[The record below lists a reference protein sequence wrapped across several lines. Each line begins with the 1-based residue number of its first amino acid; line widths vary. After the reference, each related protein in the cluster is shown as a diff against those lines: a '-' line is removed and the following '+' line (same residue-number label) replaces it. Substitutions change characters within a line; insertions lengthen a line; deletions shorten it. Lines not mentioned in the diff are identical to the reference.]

1 MIRDGNLRL
10 LRDLIALSGG
20 QLLSKA
26 LGFFAFAYLA
36 RNLEPGSYGAVEVAV
51 AIALFFGLIINCG
64 LSSIGVRELA
74 LNRKRLPALA
84 AHIPAA
90 KLLIALVAIP
100 IMGFSAFLVQHS
112 ADTGLL
118 VSLFA
123 VALLAMPWQQ
133 EWLLQGLD
141 MMGYVAAGQAIRM
154 MAFAIGVVVCVRGP
168 HDLLQVGLVEIAAAT
183 TAVAYY
189 LGVQHFR
196 STPIK
201 LEFPVPELWRLI
213 KSGFSVALSQIVW
226 HINQYVPIV
235 LVANVLGGTET
246 AWFGSA
252 HRIVMSLL
260 MFSTIYHF
268 NLYPVMTR
276 RLGESNAAFDGLLR
290 PSFRVVA
297 WAGILIGLALMLL
310 AKPLLVLIYGEP
322 FSAAAPVLV
331 ALIWVFP
338 TTVLSGHAQW
348 SLIAAGQQRRL
359 LIAQTAGFGAMLVTG
374 LVLIPRLQA
383 VGGAVSILVAS
394 LVVWG
399 VSHAF
404 ATVHVTRLPFLTA
417 IIRPGFVALVSGLLG
432 HSMASS
438 PWMVATIAAMT
449 FIPCALLVDPEL
461 LPDLRRL
468 ACAKADIEPRF
479 RALPGEVS

>member
-1 MIRDGNLRL
+1 MIRNGNLRL
-10 LRDLIALSGG
+10 LRDLIALAGG

-36 RNLEPGSYGAVEVAV
+36 RNLEPASYGAVEAAV
-51 AIALFFGLIINCG
+51 AIALFFGLIINGG

-74 LNRKRLPALA
+74 HSRNRLPALA

-90 KLLIALVAIP
+90 KLLITLVAIP

-112 ADTGLL
+112 DDTVLL

-133 EWLLQGLD
+133 EWLLQGLE

-154 MAFAIGVVVCVRGP
+154 LAFAIGVVVCVRGP
-168 HDLLQVGLVEIAAAT
+168 HDLLQVGLVEIGAAT

-201 LEFPVPELWRLI
+201 LEFPGPELWRLI
-213 KSGFSVALSQIVW
+213 KSGFSVGLSQIVW
-226 HINQYVPIV
+226 HINQYVPMI
-235 LVANVLGGTET
+235 LVANILGGTET

-260 MFSTIYHF
+260 MFSIIYHF

-276 RLGESNAAFDGLLR
+276 RLGESNEAFDGLLR

-310 AKPLLVLIYGEP
+310 AQPLLVHIYGEP
-322 FSAAAPVLV
+322 FSAAAPVLMV
-331 ALIWVFP
+331 LVWVFP
-338 TTVLSGHAQW
+338 TTALSGHARW

-374 LVLIPRLQA
+374 LVLIPRLKA
-383 VGGAVSILVAS
+383 VGGAVSILIAS

-404 ATVHVTRLPFLTA
+404 ATVHVARLPFLTA
-417 IIRPGFVALVSGLLG
+417 IIRPGVVALVSGLLG
-432 HSMASS
+432 YSMASS

-449 FIPCALLVDPEL
+449 FIPCAFLVDREL

-479 RALPGEVS
+479 GALPGEVS

>member
-10 LRDLIALSGG
+10 LRDFIALSGG

-36 RNLEPGSYGAVEVAV
+36 RNLEPASYGAVEVAV
-51 AIALFFGLIINCG
+51 AIAVFFGLIINCG
-64 LSSIGVRELA
+64 LSAIGVRELA
-74 LNRKRLPALA
+74 QDPKRLPALA

-100 IMGFSAFLVQHS
+100 IMALSAFLVQVSDHS
-112 ADTGLL
+112 VLL

-133 EWLLQGLD
+133 EWLLQGLE

-154 MAFAIGVVVCVRGP
+154 MTFALGVVVCVRGP

-183 TAVAYY
+183 TAIAYY

-201 LEFPVPELWRLI
+201 LEFPGPELWRLI
-213 KSGFSVALSQIVW
+213 KSGFSVSLSQIVW
-226 HINQYVPIV
+226 HINQYVPMI
-235 LVANVLGGTET
+235 LVANMLDGTET

-260 MFSTIYHF
+260 IFSTIYHF
-268 NLYPVMTR
+268 NLYPIMAR
-276 RLGESNAAFDGLLR
+276 SLGEPNEALDRLLR

-297 WAGILIGLALMLL
+297 WAGILVGLALMLL
-310 AKPLLVLIYGEP
+310 AEPLLVLIYGER

-331 ALIWVFP
+331 TLVWVFP
-338 TTVLSGHAQW
+338 TTALSGHARW
-348 SLIAAGQQRRL
+348 SLIAAGQQRFL
-359 LIAQTAGFGAMLVTG
+359 LMAQTAGFGAMLLSG

-383 VGGAVSILVAS
+383 VGGALSILVAS

-404 ATVHVTRLPFLTA
+404 ATVHVGRLPFFTA
-417 IIRPGFVALVSGLLG
+417 IIRPVIVALASGLLG
-432 HSMASS
+432 YSIASS
-438 PWMVATIAAMT
+438 LWMVATIATVT
-449 FIPCALLVDPEL
+449 FIPCALVVDPDL

-468 ACAKADIEPRF
+468 ARAKADVEPRF
-479 RALPGEVS
+479 GALPGKVS